1 MILYLVYH
9 TVSIYLLV
17 FWFSGVCHSFSFDA
31 QLHVRHRCTSY
42 TSPSTSSYY
51 PNHDATPLTIQ
62 WSSSPIAQ
70 ESSLQSSDTQDLSI
84 SAKPS
89 LDLHPPTIQ
98 AISQGL
104 FIRAQNIPVS
114 PLRFIDDGSME
125 EWEITLSAGK
135 IAQSAAE
142 ELQVQQ
148 HLNPSINEEDEEVL
162 QVMSGRVVAVLSRL
176 DELEQELL
184 NRCCK
189 DDESSPDAYICLGVP
204 EAELMAW
211 QTSDSVYSSTQ
222 RISNAAAAI
231 DAECLFDEQLRK
243 NRARSLLAMF
253 LTEIEGPGLR
263 RNNIVIPCMNVDFLS
278 EETSDILF
286 GSMDDIDTHGKKAD
300 DETTDAAIAETLK
313 DEEVDANKTPTR
325 PSLHPITIDAIE
337 EAFRLRAQNMTTSP
351 LRIINEQTEWFEVQY
366 SAVKFA
372 DRFLEKTVSHQY
384 TEEEV
389 QTIGG
394 RIVGVLMRLDD
405 LEWEWW
411 NRATKDR
418 YIKTIPNNLWKSTL
432 GLHPGGVEQS
442 CFLTL
447 DEALS
452 KEDDFARVRAE
463 RMLGLFLMNIEGPGL
478 EAAGESVP
486 GGSHPDFI
494 EDEKQLELMKP
505 RPKK

>member
-1 MILYLVYH
+1 M
-9 TVSIYLLV
+9 S
-17 FWFSGVCHSFSFDA
+17 
-31 QLHVRHRCTSY
+31 
-42 TSPSTSSYY
+42 
-51 PNHDATPLTIQ
+51 N
-62 WSSSPIAQ
+62 
-70 ESSLQSSDTQDLSI
+70 

-104 FIRAQNIPVS
+104 YIRAQNTPGS
-114 PLRFIDDGSME
+114 PLRFLDDGSME

-135 IAQSAAE
+135 IVQPFIEEFMAQK
-142 ELQVQQ
+142 
-148 HLNPSINEEDEEVL
+148 HLNPSMNEEDEEVL
-162 QVMSGRVVAVLSRL
+162 QVMSGRVVAVLTRL
-176 DELEQELL
+176 DELEEELL

-189 DDESSPDAYICLGVP
+189 NKGSPDAYISIGVP

-211 QTSDSVYSSTQ
+211 QTSSTQ

-231 DAECLFDEQLRK
+231 DAACLFDEELRN

-263 RNNIVIPCMNVDFLS
+263 RNNILIPCMDVDFLS

-286 GSMDDIDTHGKKAD
+286 GSMEEIDTLGKEAD
-300 DETTDAAIAETLK
+300 EEATDATIDVTLK
-313 DEEVDANKTPTR
+313 EEER

-366 SAVKFA
+366 SAAKFA
-372 DRFLEKTVSHQY
+372 DRFLEKTVAHQW
-384 TEEEV
+384 TEEEL

-411 NRATKDR
+411 NRATKDD
-418 YIKTIPNNLWKSTL
+418 YTSTIPNNLWKSTL

-442 CFLTL
+442 CVLTL

-452 KEDDFARVRAE
+452 QEDEFARIRAE

-478 EAAGESVP
+478 KAAGESVP
-486 GGSHPDFI
+486 GGSYPDFI

-505 RPKK
+505 RPKV

>member
-1 MILYLVYH
+1 M
-9 TVSIYLLV
+9 
-17 FWFSGVCHSFSFDA
+17 
-31 QLHVRHRCTSY
+31 
-42 TSPSTSSYY
+42 
-51 PNHDATPLTIQ
+51 TIQ
-62 WSSSPIAQ
+62 LSSSPIAQ
-70 ESSLQSSDTQDLSI
+70 EPSVQSSDTHDI

-104 FIRAQNIPVS
+104 FIRAQNIPGS

-162 QVMSGRVVAVLSRL
+162 QVMSGRVVAVLTRL
-176 DELEQELL
+176 DELEEALL

-189 DDESSPDAYICLGVP
+189 DDESSPDAYISLGVP

-211 QTSDSVYSSTQ
+211 QTSSDGVSSSTQ
-222 RISNAAAAI
+222 RISKASAAI
-231 DAECLFDEQLRK
+231 DAACLFDEELRK

-286 GSMDDIDTHGKKAD
+286 GSMDDIDTHGKNVD
-300 DETTDAAIAETLK
+300 DDTAGAPIDETLK
-313 DEEVDANKTPTR
+313 EEEVDANKTPTR

-384 TEEEV
+384 TEEEI

-505 RPKK
+505 RPKV